1 MQRMSEGDVHVYN
14 DNEKANCDEEY
25 SIMTRSCGYVRW
37 NVDVRDLSL
46 NQDFEG
52 IGSLSHT
59 DVEEIQY
66 WELIL
71 RRI

>member
-1 MQRMSEGDVHVYN
+1 VKEMYMYITIMKRRI
-14 DNEKANCDEEY
+14 A
-25 SIMTRSCGYVRW
+25 IMTRSCGYVRW

-52 IGSLSHT
+52 IGSLSHN
-59 DVEEIQY
+59 DVEERQY